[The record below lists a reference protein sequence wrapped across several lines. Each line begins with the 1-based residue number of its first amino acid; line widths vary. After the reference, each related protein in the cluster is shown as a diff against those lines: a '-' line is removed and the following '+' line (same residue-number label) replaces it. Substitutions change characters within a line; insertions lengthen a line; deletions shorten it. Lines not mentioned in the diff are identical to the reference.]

1 MLHRWTGILLKSRKP
16 RCMRVP
22 MDAMKRLL
30 FWLLEGTKGGPT
42 RIAILSILHKRP
54 MNLRQLSIA
63 AGIDYKTAEHHV
75 NLLVKNS
82 VLECSGNNYGKVYFI
97 SDIALAEK
105 EFADMIRGGK
115 NGWKEKK

>member
-1 MLHRWTGILLKSRKP
+1 
-16 RCMRVP
+16 

-42 RIAILSILHKRP
+42 RIQLLSILAKKP

-75 NLLVKNS
+75 DLLVKNA
-82 VLECSGNNYGKVYFI
+82 VLECSGNGYGQVYFI
-97 SDIALAEK
+97 TDIALAQK
-105 EFADMIRGGK
+105 EFSDMLRGEK
-115 NGWKEKK
+115 NGRKKKI